1 MFFLKDLPVKIQ
13 LHDISASESGDYYQ
27 VLFEG
32 ALDGE
37 QAYVL
42 VQRQFELPDGGL
54 CYVESHD
61 KNYIGHFKVTY
72 AELGRN
78 RFFLKLA
85 RKTAAEVEVVFNTTE
100 KNWRQ
105 VVRIMQFMIPRLR
118 VSDSSTRVN
127 VGTAR

>member
-1 MFFLKDLPVKIQ
+1 MKIH
-13 LHDISASESGDYYQ
+13 LRNVSASESGDYYQ

-32 ALDGE
+32 ELDGE
-37 QAYVL
+37 EVYVL

-54 CYVESHD
+54 CYLESHNKD
-61 KNYIGHFKVTY
+61 YVGHFNVTH

-85 RKTAAEVEVVFNTTE
+85 RKEAAEVEVMFNTTA

-105 VVRIMQFMIPRLR
+105 VARVMRILIPNLK
-118 VSDSSTRVN
+118 VSDPKN
-127 VGTAR
+127 AC

>member
-1 MFFLKDLPVKIQ
+1 MKIQ
-13 LHDISASESGDYYQ
+13 LHDVSASESGDYYQ

-32 ALDGE
+32 KLDGE

-61 KNYIGHFKVTY
+61 RNYIGHFKVTH
-72 AELGRN
+72 AELGRTW
-78 RFFLKLA
+78 FFLKLP
-85 RKTAAEVEVVFNTTE
+85 RKTAAELEVVFNTTD

-105 VVRIMQFMIPRLR
+105 VARIMQIMIPRLR
-118 VSDSSTRVN
+118 VSDRSTRVS
-127 VGTAR
+127 VGTTR